1 MQMHIIEGAA
11 LPLRNQAMHGARKV
25 RHSLAHIVQGSLR
38 RVAGF
43 IKDAGRRHRR
53 RRIARNEIVGE
64 CRLAVESN
72 AHEPPLPIV

>member
-25 RHSLAHIVQGSLR
+25 RHSLTHIVQGSLR

-43 IKDAGRRHRR
+43 IKDAGGRHRR
-53 RRIARNEIVGE
+53 R
-64 CRLAVESN
+64 
-72 AHEPPLPIV
+72 PIV